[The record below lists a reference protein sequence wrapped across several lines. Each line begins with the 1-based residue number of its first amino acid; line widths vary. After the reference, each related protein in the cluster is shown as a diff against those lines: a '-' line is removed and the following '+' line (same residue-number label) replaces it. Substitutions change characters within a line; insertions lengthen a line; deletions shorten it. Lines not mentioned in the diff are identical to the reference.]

1 MTTLIEGTES
11 HVHDFDGCMYG
22 LATHYGHRNIPIKK
36 PWRIVSWGVQFQ
48 NLMKKCDHKHQHA
61 PCAGRETR
69 VTQLYTLRI
78 AQHMIETLNKRA
90 LSLWKK
96 QHVASRA
103 PVLYDWSRSPHPSMS
118 NGNHVQKSISIK
130 DLTRSFSRFTILR
143 RRNSLVKTTMTLMIH
158 APVSL
163 PFTIILSKI

>member
-48 NLMKKCDHKHQHA
+48 SLMKKCDHKHQHA

-78 AQHMIETLNKRA
+78 AAAYDRDFEQTCIVIVEEAACDQPCSCALRLVAIAASFHVKR
-90 LSLWKK
+90 
-96 QHVASRA
+96 
-103 PVLYDWSRSPHPSMS
+103 
-118 NGNHVQKSISIK
+118 
-130 DLTRSFSRFTILR
+130 
-143 RRNSLVKTTMTLMIH
+143 
-158 APVSL
+158 
-163 PFTIILSKI
+163 